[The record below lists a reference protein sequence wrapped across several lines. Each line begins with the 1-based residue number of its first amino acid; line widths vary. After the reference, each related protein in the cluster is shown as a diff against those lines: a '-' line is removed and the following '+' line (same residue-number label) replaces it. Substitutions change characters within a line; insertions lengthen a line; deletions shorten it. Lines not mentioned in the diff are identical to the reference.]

1 MSGRALGSA
10 VEHSLHTRGV
20 GGSNPPART
29 TFCFSLDALSIRLR
43 PGSPRRGLGVAGW
56 WPIATACL
64 LALATAIFYGLA
76 LGRQPIGRDEARV
89 VSQAQQPIQGVPLP
103 VINAGDRWLQPLNVY
118 ATTLAHAVRPGFF
131 AGRWASV
138 TVAAISIGLL
148 FMVGCRVFGG
158 YIASLAAAFAL
169 IFMPA
174 YMTYGRQGLEP
185 IYIVPFVL
193 IWLYALAGF
202 IEKDR
207 PSQIAVASAA
217 LGAGVYSTTAAPLT
231 MAFLWLTMIAVL
243 LIVRRLK
250 LSTLGIAAA
259 CFVVMLGPLAI
270 WFVLH
275 RDTYMDTYG
284 SWAIHAAHLRNPLDG
299 FLAFINRNTLGT
311 RASTYWSLFDP
322 SYLFFA
328 SAEGRAPL
336 HWVIAPL
343 LAVGI
348 YRCVTRP
355 NAMATIVLAGTLVAP
370 LAAASFG
377 QPRYIANAL
386 ALLPFLA
393 LLAGYG
399 VDHIREL
406 IVPPPPPPPDEEYET
421 IENRQPM

>member
-1 MSGRALGSA
+1 MQRLSKRPL
-10 VEHSLHTRGV
+10 
-20 GGSNPPART
+20 PA
-29 TFCFSLDALSIRLR
+29 I
-43 PGSPRRGLGVAGW
+43 
-56 WPIATACL
+56 TACL
-64 LALATAIFYGLA
+64 LALATSIFYGVA
-76 LGRQPIGRDEARV
+76 LGRQPIGPDEARI
-89 VSQAQQPIQGVPLP
+89 VSQAQQPVQGVPAP

-118 ATTLAHAVRPGFF
+118 ATKLAHVVRPGFF

-138 TVAAISIGLL
+138 IVAAISAGVL
-148 FMVGCRVFGG
+148 FMVGWRIFGG
-158 YIASLAAAFAL
+158 YIASLAAGLAL

-174 YMTYGRQGLEP
+174 FMTYGRQGLEP
-185 IYIVPFVL
+185 IYIVPFVV

-207 PSQIAVASAA
+207 PSQIAAASAA

-231 MAFLWLTMIAVL
+231 MAFLWLTMIVVL
-243 LIVRRLK
+243 VAVRRLK
-250 LSTLGIAAA
+250 LATLGIAAA
-259 CFVVMLGPLAI
+259 SFIVMLAPLAI
-270 WFVLH
+270 WFGLH

-284 SWAIHAAHLRNPLDG
+284 GWAIHPAHIRNPVDG
-299 FLAFINRNTLGT
+299 VLAFVNRNTLGT
-311 RASTYWSLFDP
+311 RASTYWSLIDP

-336 HWVIAPL
+336 HWIIAPL

-348 YRCVTRP
+348 YRCVTKPR
-355 NAMATIVLAGTLVAP
+355 AMALVVLAGALIAP
-370 LAAASFG
+370 LAGASFG

-399 VDHIREL
+399 VDQIREL

-421 IENRQPM
+421 IENRRST